1 MTFRLQPAIL
11 AAAIF
16 LAVPLSAQTLFRPD
30 SSARRDREFHALH
43 YRLELSFDHRAKNV
57 SGNVSIRLTP
67 LSGTLDSVLLDA
79 VDMEIRAVRLA
90 GGRTL
95 EFHERSPWLSIRLDR
110 TYAFGETLAVSI
122 DYSCIPAKGLY
133 FVYADS
139 GGNRHDQIWSQ
150 GEDMDNRYWFPCYDY
165 PNDKATSEVIGTVAA
180 DWTLLSNGRL
190 AGELYDKKNNTRT
203 FHWIESKPHST
214 YLIMVAAG
222 RYAILRGKYRNIPLA
237 YYMYPEDTAKAGETF
252 GRTPA
257 MIQFF
262 ETKTGVPYPWEKF
275 DQIIIDDFMWG
286 GMENTTAVTLNDACV
301 VDSRAAL
308 DFPSDPVVAHELA
321 HMWFGDLVTARD
333 WTHLW
338 LNEGF
343 ATYCEALWTEFTKG
357 EDEFQYGMIQAS
369 LAVRGND
376 RMQGRKPIVS
386 HDSHPANLYARGGW
400 VLHMLRNL
408 LGDQA
413 FGRGLQY
420 YLTKYRFASAETD
433 EFRLALED
441 ATGQNLDWFFRQW
454 VFGAGFP
461 KLKVT
466 KAWDDSTHLLRL
478 TVEQDQQIDSLT
490 GYFRFPLVVE
500 CTTDSG
506 NTTRTFCQ
514 TFWMNGKEE
523 NFFMKLDGPPLM
535 VIADKGYRLLKELQF
550 PKTEQEYIYQLSHA
564 ADIADRI
571 TAARSLEEYGNT
583 PGARDALAGSASTDP
598 FWGVRESALTA
609 LAEIRNDSTAG
620 IFLRATRDPRSLV
633 RSTAARQ
640 LSNFKGREIAARLD
654 SMARNDSS
662 YLVAST
668 ALRGLS
674 SVDTARAFEV
684 ARELL
689 SRDSYRGLLRI
700 SSLSALGA
708 IRDPRGTGLALPY
721 TDRRYESDVRRMAVS
736 VLGSVGKDSAFAR
749 GRLKVLLSD
758 PDPAV
763 RTAAVAAVL
772 DWRDPEFDHLLGEM
786 ESRES
791 SPEVLSILKKA
802 LHPAPGE
809 SSDEE
814 K

>member
-1 MTFRLQPAIL
+1 MHFRLCPAIL
-11 AAAIF
+11 AV
-16 LAVPLSAQTLFRPD
+16 AVLLPVSALPQALFGPD
-30 SSARRDREFHALH
+30 STARRNREFHALH
-43 YRLELSFDHRAKNV
+43 YRLELSFDHRARKV

-67 LSGTLDSVLLDA
+67 LSGPLDSLLLDA
-79 VDMEIRAVRLA
+79 VDMDVRAVRLA
-90 GGRTL
+90 GGPAL
-95 EFHERSPWLSIRLDR
+95 EFHERSPLLSIRLDR
-110 TYAFGETLAVSI
+110 SYALGETLAVSI
-122 DYSCIPAKGLY
+122 DYACRPAKGLY
-133 FVYADS
+133 FIYADS
-139 GGNRHDQIWSQ
+139 GGGRHDQFWSQ
-150 GEDMDNRYWFPCYDY
+150 GEDTDNRYWFPCYDY

-203 FHWIESKPHST
+203 FHWIEAKPHST

-237 YYMYPEDTAKAGETF
+237 YYMYPEDTSKAEETF

-262 ETKTGVPYPWEKF
+262 ESKTGVPYPWEKF

-286 GMENTTAVTLNDACV
+286 GMENTTAVTLNDVCV
-301 VDSRAAL
+301 VDSKAAL

-343 ATYCEALWTEFTKG
+343 ATYCENLWTGFRKG
-357 EDEFQYGMIQAS
+357 EDECQYEMIQAS
-369 LAVRGND
+369 FAVRGND
-376 RMQGRKPIVS
+376 RMLGRKPIVS
-386 HDSHPANLYARGGW
+386 HGSHPANLYARGAW
-400 VLHMLRNL
+400 VLHMLRAL
-408 LGDQA
+408 LGDDS
-413 FGRGLQY
+413 FWRGIHY

-454 VFGAGFP
+454 VFGAGLP

-478 TVEQDQQIDSLT
+478 TVEQTQQIDSLT

-506 NTTRTFCQ
+506 RTTRTF
-514 TFWMNGKEE
+514 WVREKEE
-523 NFFMKLDGPPLM
+523 NFLLKLDGPPRM
-535 VIADKGYRLLKELQF
+535 VVADKGYRVLKEMQF
-550 PKTEQEYIYQLSHA
+550 PKSEEEYIYQLSHA
-564 ADIADRI
+564 TDIADRI
-571 TAARSLEEYGNT
+571 TAARSLAEYGSD
-583 PGARDALAGSASTDP
+583 PGARDALARSALSDP

-609 LAEIRNDSTAG
+609 LAEIRNDSSAG
-620 IFLRATRDPRSLV
+620 VFLCATGDPRSFV
-633 RSTAARQ
+633 RNTAAAR
-640 LSNFKGREIAARLD
+640 LGNFKGNDVAARLD
-654 SMARNDSS
+654 SMARNDPS

-668 ALRGLS
+668 SLRELL
-674 SVDTARAFEV
+674 SVDTARAFEA

-689 SRDSYRGLLRI
+689 SRQSYRDLLRT
-700 SSLSALGA
+700 SSLSALGVL
-708 IRDPRGTGLALPY
+708 RDPRRISLALPY
-721 TDRRYESDVRRMAVS
+721 TDRRFDGVVRRMAGT
-736 VLGSVGKDSAFAR
+736 VLGSGGKDSASAR
-749 GRLKVLLSD
+749 GKLKLLLSD
-758 PDPAV
+758 SDPGV
-763 RTAAVAAVL
+763 RAAAVAAVL
-772 DWRDPEFDHLLGEM
+772 EWKDPEFDRLLAEL

-791 SPEVLSILKKA
+791 SPEVLTVLKKA
-802 LHPAPGE
+802 LHPPPGDA
-809 SSDEE
+809 SGEE

>member
-1 MTFRLQPAIL
+1 MKTRLWPAIL

-16 LAVPLSAQTLFRPD
+16 LAGPASAQALFGPD
-30 SSARRDREFHALH
+30 SSARRNREFHALH
-43 YRLELSFDHRAKNV
+43 YRLELSFDHRAKKV

-79 VDMEIRAVRLA
+79 VAMEIRAIRLV

-122 DYSCIPAKGLY
+122 DYTCSPAKGLY
-133 FVYADS
+133 FIYADS
-139 GGNRHDQIWSQ
+139 GGGRHDQIWSQ

-190 AGELYDKKNNTRT
+190 AGELYDKKNNRRT
-203 FHWIESKPHST
+203 FHWVEAKPHST

-222 RYAILRGKYRNIPLA
+222 RYAIVRGKYRNIPLA

-257 MIQFF
+257 MMQFF
-262 ETKTGVPYPWEKF
+262 ESKTGVPYPWEKF

-286 GMENTTAVTLNDACV
+286 GMENTTAVTLNDGCV

-308 DFPSDPVVAHELA
+308 DFPSDPVVAHELS
-321 HMWFGDLVTARD
+321 HMWFGDIVTARD

-343 ATYCEALWTEFTKG
+343 ATYCEALWTEYRKG
-357 EDEFQYGMIQAS
+357 ADEFQYEMIQAS

-376 RMQGRKPIVS
+376 RMLGRKPIVS
-386 HDSHPANLYARGGW
+386 HDSHPENLYARGAW
-400 VLHMLRNL
+400 VLHMLRSL

-413 FGRGLQY
+413 FWRGIHY

-454 VFGAGFP
+454 VFGAGYP

-466 KAWDDSTHLLRL
+466 KAWDESTHLLRL
-478 TVEQDQQIDSLT
+478 TVEQNQQIDSLT

-506 NTTRTFCQ
+506 NATRTFSQ
-514 TFWMNGKEE
+514 TFWVNRKEE

-535 VIADKGYRLLKELQF
+535 VIADKGSRVLKEMQF
-550 PKTEQEYIYQLSHA
+550 LKTGEEYVYQLNHA
-564 ADIADRI
+564 SDVADRI
-571 TAARSLEEYGNT
+571 TAARSLPEYGT
-583 PGARDALAGSASTDP
+583 DPAMRDALAGSASSDP
-598 FWGVRESALTA
+598 FRGVRASALTA
-609 LAEIRNDSTAG
+609 LAEIGNDSTAG
-620 IFLRATRDPRSLV
+620 VFLRATRDPSSFV
-633 RSTAARQ
+633 RYTAARH
-640 LSNFKGREIAARLD
+640 LSNFKGVEIAARLD

-668 ALRGLS
+668 ALRELS

-684 ARELL
+684 AQALI
-689 SRDSYRGLLRI
+689 SRDSYRGRLRI
-700 SSLSALGA
+700 SSLSALGVL
-708 IRDPRGTGLALPY
+708 RDPRGISLALPY
-721 TDRRYESDVRRMAVS
+721 TDRRYDSKVRKMAVS
-736 VLGSVGKDSAFAR
+736 VLGSGGKDSASAR

-758 PDPAV
+758 PDPGI

-772 DWRDPEFDHLLGEM
+772 DWKDPEFDHLLGEM

-791 SPEVLSILKKA
+791 SPDVLSALKKA
-802 LHPAPGE
+802 LHPDPGE
-809 SSDEE
+809 KSDEE